1 MTLERQKNEREK
13 VSLLQEIHE
22 LQRRVKECND
32 RCVEAQTSAREI
44 QTEKVCL
51 EFALKE
57 AHDRTLAAEDNA
69 RFLKTECESRRKE
82 TLTVIRKDYDERLKH
97 VEHEHKVSTPTPQP
111 NPIQPM
117 NARTHATGSTLAP
130 PPL

>member
-1 MTLERQKNEREK
+1 M
-13 VSLLQEIHE
+13 
-22 LQRRVKECND
+22 
-32 RCVEAQTSAREI
+32 
-44 QTEKVCL
+44 

-111 NPIQPM
+111 PCVSRLSHTDSHEPWLGFHCTSPCN
-117 NARTHATGSTLAP
+117 
-130 PPL
+130 

>member
-1 MTLERQKNEREK
+1 MTLEREKNEREK

-44 QTEKVCL
+44 QSEKVCL

-97 VEHEHKVSTPTPQP
+97 VEHEHKVSTLTPHPPQS
-111 NPIQPM
+111 NP
-117 NARTHATGSTLAP
+117 RTHATGSTRAP